1 MQKAQNIEVLCFLS
15 AASEEAIVANVF
27 TISKVL
33 HDVPSSH
40 RSSFSSST
48 ARIQSDRNSGTSRL
62 VAECRCRKTA
72 VSTVKP
78 FGLEWSSGPSPA

>member
-40 RSSFSSST
+40 RSPFSSST
-48 ARIQSDRNSGTSRL
+48 ARIQFKVIETVELQDWLLSVG
-62 VAECRCRKTA
+62 AEKLQSAR
-72 VSTVKP
+72 
-78 FGLEWSSGPSPA
+78 